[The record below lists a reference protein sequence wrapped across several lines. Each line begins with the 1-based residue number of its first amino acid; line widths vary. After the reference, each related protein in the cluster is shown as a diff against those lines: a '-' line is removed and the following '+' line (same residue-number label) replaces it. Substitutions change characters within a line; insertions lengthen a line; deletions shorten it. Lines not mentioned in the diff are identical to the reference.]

1 MHDDTSDSHE
11 SEPRE
16 PVEVWYT
23 GDLSAQRKVDITGS
37 DGARMVLDALVRY
50 LADKP
55 AETLRV
61 IAALVATLPA
71 RFPHLGLAGCD
82 DRGAFDLVAAL
93 PGARTWSQPH
103 EDGMLDVVT
112 ATIDG
117 LDIRAGRRRPMTD
130 EERAQVTP

>member
-61 IAALVATLPA
+61 IAALAKTLPV
-71 RFPHLGLAGCD
+71 G
-82 DRGAFDLVAAL
+82 DRGRVTAYTRDFFETVAAV
-93 PGARTWSQPH
+93 PGARLIHVGPIEGCPEH
-103 EDGMLDVVT
+103 VYGAEVDLDGVT
-112 ATIDG
+112 FEGMYGA
-117 LDIRAGRRRPMTD
+117 REPR
-130 EERAQVTP
+130 